1 MTNRFEN
8 KVAVVTGGVS
18 GIGAKVAERF
28 IAEGGKAVIADINA
42 ELIGE
47 VGGTLG
53 PNARGIQ
60 TDVTNEEQFQAAI
73 DLAVSEFG
81 TLDAVFNVA
90 GGSRAGTLLD
100 ISYEDWDF
108 TVRLNLYSAFLGT
121 RLAARQFIAENKPG
135 AIVNVASLNSIV
147 PMHFG
152 VGYTA
157 SKAGAEML
165 SRQAA
170 LELTDRG
177 IRINTVSPG
186 LVETP
191 LTNQLTSVP
200 AILQSYMERIPI
212 GRMAQ
217 PEEIAAAVLFL
228 ASDDAS
234 YISGNN
240 LVVDGAWNTTGYPD
254 LRPFLA

>member
-28 IAEGGKAVIADINA
+28 IAEGGEAVIADINA

-47 VGGTLG
+47 VSGTLG
-53 PNARGIQ
+53 TNARGIQ
-60 TDVTNEEQFQAAI
+60 TDVTNENQFQAAI

-100 ISYEDWDF
+100 ISFEDWDF

>member
-47 VGGTLG
+47 VSGTLG
-53 PNARGIQ
+53 TNARGIQ
-60 TDVTNEEQFQAAI
+60 TDVTNENQFQAAI

-90 GGSRAGTLLD
+90 GGSRSGTLLD
-100 ISYEDWDF
+100 ISFEDWDF

>member
-90 GGSRAGTLLD
+90 GGSRSGTLLD
-100 ISYEDWDF
+100 ISFEDWDF

>member
-8 KVAVVTGGVS
+8 KVAVVTGGAS

-28 IAEGGKAVIADINA
+28 VAEGGKAVIADINA

-47 VGGTLG
+47 VSGTLG
-53 PNARGIQ
+53 TNARGIQ
-60 TDVTNEEQFQAAI
+60 TDVTNENQFQAAI

-90 GGSRAGTLLD
+90 GGSRSGTLLD
-100 ISYEDWDF
+100 ISFEDWDF

>member
-1 MTNRFEN
+1 MSNRFEN
-8 KVAVVTGGVS
+8 KVAVITGGVS

-42 ELIGE
+42 ELIGQ
-47 VGGTLG
+47 VSDTLG

-73 DLAVSEFG
+73 DLAIAEFG
-81 TLDAVFNVA
+81 TLDAMFNVA
-90 GGSRAGTLLD
+90 GGSRSGTLLD
-100 ISYEDWDF
+100 ISFEDWDF

-121 RLAARQFIAENKPG
+121 RLAARQFVAENKPG

>member
-81 TLDAVFNVA
+81 TLDAVFNIA

>member
-47 VGGTLG
+47 VSGTLG
-53 PNARGIQ
+53 TNARGIQ
-60 TDVTNEEQFQAAI
+60 TDVTNENQFQAAI

-100 ISYEDWDF
+100 ISFEDWDF

>member
-42 ELIGE
+42 ELTGQVSDI
-47 VGGTLG
+47 LG
-53 PNARGIQ
+53 PNVRGIQ
-60 TDVTNEEQFQAAI
+60 TDVTNENQFQAAI

-90 GGSRAGTLLD
+90 GGSRSGTLLD
-100 ISYEDWDF
+100 ISFEDWDF